1 MSQGDT
7 PLPVTSSTEPAWAL
21 EAEECYRDVIQALQQ
36 AQVAYA
42 VGGGFAL
49 HKHTGIW
56 RTTKDLDLLLEPRH
70 VPRALAQL
78 RKAGFETLV
87 KDPVWLAKAIRGN
100 YFVDLITGVG
110 NAAIVVEASWIERS
124 PTDQILGL
132 PCRVLAAEEMIAS
145 KLFVTR
151 RERFDGADV
160 AHLIRACGDRL
171 DWQRVLDIL
180 GCHWELLY
188 WALIFYAYIYPAN
201 IALVPERIWVELS
214 TRFQQ
219 HVMHPPNDAPSRG
232 SLVDPFMFAIDVN
245 EWGERNLYR
254 EYCERHP
261 CLLDEAAAKGDN
273 SGSPNT
279 GSKE

>member
-1 MSQGDT
+1 MSQEDT
-7 PLPVTSSTEPAWAL
+7 PLPITSSTEPEWAFA
-21 EAEECYRDVIQALQQ
+21 AEECYRDVIQALQ
-36 AQVAYA
+36 AAEVACA

-56 RTTKDLDLLLEPRH
+56 RTTKDLDLLLEPQA
-70 VPRALAQL
+70 VPRALEQL
-78 RKAGFETLV
+78 RKAGFETQV

-110 NAAIVVEASWIERS
+110 NAAILVDASWIERAS
-124 PTDQILGL
+124 TDEILGL

-145 KLFVTR
+145 KVFVTR

-188 WALIFYAYIYPAN
+188 WSLVFYAYIYPGRMS
-201 IALVPERIWVELS
+201 LVPQSVWLELHA
-214 TRFQQ
+214 RFQDQ
-219 HVMHPPNDAPSRG
+219 ITHPQKDAPSRG

-245 EWGERNLYR
+245 EWGERNLYH

-261 CLLDEAAAKGDN
+261 FLLEEGAEGDN

-279 GSKE
+279 GSKG

>member
-7 PLPVTSSTEPAWAL
+7 PLPVTSSTEPEWASA
-21 EAEECYRDVIQALQQ
+21 AEECYRDVIQSLRE
-36 AQVAYA
+36 AQVPSA

-49 HKHTGIW
+49 HEHTGIW
-56 RTTKDLDLLLEPRH
+56 RTTKDLDLLLEARH
-70 VPRALAQL
+70 VPRAMEQL
-78 RKAGFETLV
+78 RKAGFDTLV

-110 NAAIVVEASWIERS
+110 NGAIFVDAGWIERA
-124 PTDQILGL
+124 PMGEILGL

-145 KLFVTR
+145 KVFVTR

-171 DWQRVLDIL
+171 DWQRIMDIL
-180 GCHWELLY
+180 GSHWELLY
-188 WALIFYAYIYPAN
+188 WSLILFAYIYPAD
-201 IALVPERIWVELS
+201 IPLVPQRIWTELNA
-214 TRFQQ
+214 RFQE
-219 HVMHPPNDAPSRG
+219 HVTHPQKEAPSRG

-245 EWGERNLYR
+245 EWGERNLYH

-261 CLLDEAAAKGDN
+261 CLLNEAAAKGDN

-279 GSKE
+279 GSRE